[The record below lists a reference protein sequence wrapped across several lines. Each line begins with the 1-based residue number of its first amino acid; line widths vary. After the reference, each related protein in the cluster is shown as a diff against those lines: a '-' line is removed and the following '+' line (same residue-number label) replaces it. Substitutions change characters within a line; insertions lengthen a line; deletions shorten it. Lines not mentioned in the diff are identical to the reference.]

1 MMELICA
8 QQMLIAPILMVCFDL
23 KVVSNFFEVV
33 MNAIAML
40 VSMLFQEIGVVLL
53 VVVRRTNAI

>member
-1 MMELICA
+1 MELICA
-8 QQMLIAPILMVCFDL
+8 QQMLIAQILMVCLDL
-23 KVVSNFFEVV
+23 KVVSNLFEVV

-40 VSMLFQEIGVVLL
+40 VSMLFQEMGVVLL

>member
-8 QQMLIAPILMVCFDL
+8 QKMLIAPISMVWFDL
-23 KVVSNFFEVV
+23 KIVSNLFKVV

-40 VSMLFQEIGVVLL
+40 VSMLFQEMGVVFL